1 MIKKTTGHKIH
12 KFAKSIFNINRSLT
26 GPGVRETL
34 KELKTICPKLNI
46 KSYNSNTKVFDWK
59 IPLEW
64 NLKDGYIIGP
74 DGKKFC
80 ELKKNNLHI
89 MGYSEPVEKY
99 LSLSELSKKLHSIKK
114 IPSAIPYVTSY
125 YKKDWGFCISH
136 NEKQKLK
143 KGKYFVKI
151 DSNFRVGKLNFGEV
165 VIKGKSRKE
174 ILLSTNICHPSMA
187 NNELSGPSVSIFLA
201 KWLSKRKN
209 KYTYRIL
216 FLPETIGSIAYIA
229 HNKKKLLRNV
239 VAGYNIVC
247 VGDDRSYSYM
257 PSRRG
262 DTFSDRAGLLTLK
275 KSKYKFTR
283 YKWLDRGSDERQY
296 CSPGVD
302 LPIATLCRSK
312 YGKYKEYHTS
322 LDDLHKVVTA
332 KGLEGGYK
340 LLQDTITVI
349 EKSVFPKNEYP
360 CEPML
365 SKRNLYPKDSK
376 SPFSKEEFL
385 LRELLT
391 WADGSNSLDD
401 LALKLNTSVKKIYT
415 IVKYLKKV
423 KLLKI
428 NNVYNG

>member
-1 MIKKTTGHKIH
+1 M
-12 KFAKSIFNINRSLT
+12 
-26 GPGVRETL
+26 
-34 KELKTICPKLNI
+34 
-46 KSYNSNTKVFDWK
+46 
-59 IPLEW
+59 
-64 NLKDGYIIGP
+64 
-74 DGKKFC
+74 
-80 ELKKNNLHI
+80 
-89 MGYSEPVEKY
+89 
-99 LSLSELSKKLHSIKK
+99 
-114 IPSAIPYVTSY
+114 
-125 YKKDWGFCISH
+125 
-136 NEKQKLK
+136 
-143 KGKYFVKI
+143 
-151 DSNFRVGKLNFGEV
+151 
-165 VIKGKSRKE
+165 
-174 ILLSTNICHPSMA
+174 
-187 NNELSGPSVSIFLA
+187 
-201 KWLSKRKN
+201 
-209 KYTYRIL
+209 
-216 FLPETIGSIAYIA
+216 
-229 HNKKKLLRNV
+229 
-239 VAGYNIVC
+239 AGYNIVC